1 MRTAVNR
8 TVLTVV
14 GLIVFG
20 AGVLGLALGWGA
32 FGSTWQHR
40 PVVTDWF
47 RQRLLTSGWWWPT
60 VYAVLSALVVL
71 ALALLLAQFH
81 RNRLTTARV
90 DVPEDVHAT
99 APPEHAA
106 WPDPG
111 HTTVLGRAMAG
122 AVADA
127 AEQIPGV
134 RRASARLTGR
144 SRAPGLELGLVV
156 TADAD
161 LDGVLEQLR
170 SGPLEQAAEG
180 LSVVTVPTVVAISS
194 ARGGTPRT
202 R

>member
-8 TVLTVV
+8 TVLTLV
-14 GLIVFG
+14 GLILLG
-20 AGVLGLALGWGA
+20 AGGLGLALGWGA

-47 RQRLLTSGWWWPT
+47 RRRLLTSGWWWPT
-60 VYAVLSALVVL
+60 VYAVLSAVAVL
-71 ALALLLAQFH
+71 ALLLLLAQFR
-81 RNRLTTARV
+81 RNRLSTARA
-90 DVPEDVHAT
+90 DVPEGGGT
-99 APPEHAA
+99 AAAPDSAA

-127 AEQIPGV
+127 AEQLPGV

-144 SRAPGLELGLVV
+144 PREPRLEIGLVV

-161 LDGVLEQLR
+161 LDAVLEQLR
-170 SGPLEQAAEG
+170 AGPLEQAAEG
-180 LSVVTVPTVVAISS
+180 LSVPAVPTVVAVSS